1 MTKFLS
7 SAFLL
12 ASLACSGEA
21 FAPISQARTSQ
32 TELGATL
39 DRRNL
44 LGAIG
49 VAIGGALVGTNPAD
63 ASNPALETFKGGK
76 KTKGSFIPGKGIR
89 LQEENLITSNPALE
103 TFKGG
108 KKTKGSFIPGKGI
121 RQQEESIMMASNPAL
136 ETFKGRPRTKGSF
149 IPGKGIRQQEDPVMM
164 ASNPA
169 LETFKGRPRT
179 KGSFIPGKGIRQ
191 HEEYV
196 MMASNPAL
204 ETFKGGKKTKGS
216 FIPVSIESCV
226 AGYRV
231 FVPSLVHRLFPSCSR
246 TTGERNSQPRRV
258 PRLKP
263 FEGVET
269 CYECFETI
277 HRWSLRTGKDSG

>member
-1 MTKFLS
+1 MYQALRRKTQVFVNPSHWLSLPVFEIALLVCLTMTKIICT
-7 SAFLL
+7 AFLV
-12 ASLACSGEA
+12 ASLAYSGEA

-49 VAIGGALVGTNPAD
+49 VAMGGALVGTNPAD

-89 LQEENLITSNPALE
+89 LHEENLIASNPALE

-121 RQQEESIMMASNPAL
+121 RQQEESIMIASNPAL
-136 ETFKGRPRTKGSF
+136 ETFKGRPRTKGAF
-149 IPGKGIRQQEDPVMM
+149 V
-164 ASNPA
+164 
-169 LETFKGRPRT
+169 
-179 KGSFIPGKGIRQ
+179 PGKGIRQ
-191 HEEYV
+191 HEEHV
-196 MMASNPAL
+196 MIASNPAL

-216 FIPVSIESCV
+216 FIPVSIQRC
-226 AGYRV
+226 AA
-231 FVPSLVHRLFPSCSR
+231 L
-246 TTGERNSQPRRV
+246 
-258 PRLKP
+258 
-263 FEGVET
+263 
-269 CYECFETI
+269 
-277 HRWSLRTGKDSG
+277 D